1 MCLATCGD
9 DEERRKA
16 MRRAVEAVI
25 AVRGKHGTDPFALL
39 KYDWSTESIPLID
52 TTTSPQ
58 ARRGPARSRVGQPL
72 NYDELEARPSIPLS
86 NDSNNA
92 GQQRMKRTWG
102 FFGENEAG
110 PARKSS
116 NKHSSRRKKDSDWE
130 CPRCFAVVY
139 APKTVCFKCGTPQ
152 PGVPASAVVDPYQ
165 RKQHRSDLNMSDG
178 SAHLQSAS
186 RPYQEEEYSTS
197 TTVQQLMQDALRP
210 AGPLQG
216 GNALW
221 GPQTHAVNH
230 SERNLRPTQR
240 QFHQYQH

>member
-1 MCLATCGD
+1 
-9 DEERRKA
+9 

-116 NKHSSRRKKDSDWE
+116 KKHS
-130 CPRCFAVVY
+130 V
-139 APKTVCFKCGTPQ
+139 
-152 PGVPASAVVDPYQ
+152 SA
-165 RKQHRSDLNMSDG
+165 L
-178 SAHLQSAS
+178 
-186 RPYQEEEYSTS
+186 
-197 TTVQQLMQDALRP
+197 
-210 AGPLQG
+210 
-216 GNALW
+216 
-221 GPQTHAVNH
+221 
-230 SERNLRPTQR
+230 
-240 QFHQYQH
+240 